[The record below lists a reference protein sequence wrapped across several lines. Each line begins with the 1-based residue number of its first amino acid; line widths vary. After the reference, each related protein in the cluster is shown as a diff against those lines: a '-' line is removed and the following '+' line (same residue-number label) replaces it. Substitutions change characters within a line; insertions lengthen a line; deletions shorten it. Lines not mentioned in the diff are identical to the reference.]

1 MLLDRSLCNLG
12 RHLFNRVIFRLY
24 RSLILRALIILSVL
38 LCIAYYALVLPWV
51 NRALSEQYFQ
61 QTGHQLQYE
70 KIDIRLF
77 AGNLRIAHLKDSA
90 NLWQADEIFVDIACW
105 QSLRERSLVINAINM
120 KKLNLSVHQLEN
132 SQWNFN
138 DVLLHQQKLQKEA
151 APKESASKHVP
162 VAIKKIALIDSAL
175 HSNVLALNN
184 LSLDVAHL
192 NFTLSNLDLR
202 TNRDSSFS
210 LKADLN
216 KSVQLA
222 ISGNVNLGALS
233 LGGLSA
239 ELDVSAQK
247 IPVAWFNSALKP
259 YAAVDVLSG
268 TFEVNNHLSL
278 VAGNLQRITSSGK
291 LNNLQVR
298 PTAME
303 QDAVKWKFLEWDKA
317 EILFKEKSI
326 HIPLVTLD
334 GLDGQFI
341 IDKNRKTNV
350 QAILVKVPEVAPTGT
365 VASKTSAISAEEK
378 SWQFVVDRLVLNKA
392 AIGFYDQSLTPS
404 FNAIVQDFSGDVVN
418 ISSDEKMFA
427 VINMAGN
434 VDGYSPVT
442 LKGTSNLLSKTP
454 KLDVLLAFKQ
464 LDMGALSPYSAEY
477 AGWRINKGLLSADLN
492 YHYEDGKILGKNH
505 VVIDHLE
512 FGEKVRGTHVVDIP
526 LRLGLALLT
535 DENGIAVLDTEISG
549 APNDPKFNVRDII
562 FRALGNTLKK
572 IVTSPFKFIS
582 NLLNTKEE
590 LGKIQFT
597 AGESQLSEAAKEK
610 LRLLTDAMKKR
621 PKMRLAVQGVY
632 DANTDLRALK
642 EEQVKSSLQKAG
654 LPTDALAARNDAW
667 ALAVTSRYKVLGLS
681 NVALSAEQKYIEMV
695 ALELVDPERL
705 KKLAHERAQAVKQYF
720 VIQLA
725 VASENILLNSEA
737 RCDEAA
743 NCSASEA
750 IFTLEI

>member
-1 MLLDRSLCNLG
+1 MSLRSLPL
-12 RHLFNRVIFRLY
+12 RLASRLY
-24 RSLILRALIILSVL
+24 RSIVLRVLLVLVALI
-38 LCIAYYALVLPWV
+38 CIAYYTLVLPWV
-51 NRALSEQYFQ
+51 NRAVSEQYRL
-61 QTGHQLQYE
+61 QTGHELQHD
-70 KIDIRLF
+70 KIDVRLF
-77 AGNLRIAHLKDSA
+77 ACHFRIAHLKDSA
-90 NLWQADEIFVDIACW
+90 QLWQADEISSDVACL
-105 QSLRERSLVINAINM
+105 QSMRERSLVINSISIQ
-120 KKLNLSVHQLEN
+120 KLSLYAHQLEN
-132 SQWNFN
+132 GQWSFN
-138 DVLLHQQKLQKEA
+138 DLLLHQQKLR
-151 APKESASKHVP
+151 KESTPKKSADNHMPIAV
-162 VAIKKIALIDSAL
+162 KKITLIDSAL

-184 LSLDVAHL
+184 LSLDAAHL

-202 TNRDSSFS
+202 TNRDSDFS

-216 KSVQLA
+216 KSAQLA
-222 ISGNVNLGALS
+222 IAGNVNLAS
-233 LGGLSA
+233 MSA
-239 ELDVSAQK
+239 ELDVNAHN
-247 IPVAWFNSALKP
+247 IPFVWFNGALKP

-268 TFEVNNHLSL
+268 TFELRNHLSL
-278 VAGNLQRITSSGK
+278 AAGNLQRISSSGK
-291 LNNLQVR
+291 LSSLQVR

-303 QDAVKWKFLEWDKA
+303 QDAVKWKYLEWDKA
-317 EILFKEKSI
+317 EILFTEKSI
-326 HIPLVTLD
+326 RIPLVTLD

-350 QAILVKVPEVAPTGT
+350 QAIVVKAPENAVPAKT
-365 VASKTSAISAEEK
+365 VATDENPTAQEK
-378 SWQFVVDRLVLNKA
+378 RWQFAIDRLVLNKA

-404 FNAIVQDFSGDVVN
+404 FTAIVQDFSGDVVN

-427 VINMAGN
+427 TINMAGN

-454 KLDVLLAFKQ
+454 TLDTLLSFKQ

-492 YHYEDGKILGKNH
+492 YHYENGKILGRNH

-512 FGEKVRGTHVVDIP
+512 FGEKVRGTHVIDIP

-535 DENGIAVLDTEISG
+535 DENGVAVLDTEISG
-549 APNDPKFNVRDII
+549 APSDPKFNVKEVML
-562 FRALGNTLKK
+562 RALSNTLKK

-582 NLLNTKEE
+582 NLLNTKED

-597 AGESQLSEAAKEK
+597 PGESQLSDSAKEK

-632 DANTDLRALK
+632 DEKADFLALK
-642 EEQVKSSLQKAG
+642 EEQVKSALQKSG
-654 LPTDALAARNDAW
+654 LALDALAAHNEAW
-667 ALAVTSRYKVLGLS
+667 AQAVNTRYKTLS
-681 NVALSAEQKYIEMV
+681 LTNTSTTAEQQY
-695 ALELVDPERL
+695 AELIAAENVDPERL

-720 VIQLA
+720 VLQLA
-725 VASENILLNSEA
+725 VASENILLNSDA
-737 RCDEAA
+737 RCEDAA